1 MRHGRTH
8 NHLGRTATHRHALLM
23 NMANSLILHKKINTT
38 VQKARELRKYLEP
51 LITKSKNDTTHSRRT
66 VFSYLRDKESIKVL
80 FTEIAEK
87 VADRPGGYTRILK
100 TGRRLGDNAEMCLIE
115 LVDFN
120 EIYTTQKEVAKT
132 KTRRGRGKKS
142 TGEVS
147 DIQDAEV
154 IETATNQDTISVVE
168 DVTSLEDIATESI
181 VSEETEST
189 STEEIVAQADETSTD
204 VNTES
209 TDNEE
214 ETKEV

>member
-1 MRHGRTH
+1 
-8 NHLGRTATHRHALLM
+8 M

-142 TGEVS
+142 TSEVS

-154 IETATNQDTISVVE
+154 IETATIQDTISVVE
-168 DVTSLEDIATESI
+168 DVISVEDIATESI